1 MCSHICDV
9 YKYKELVFGSSQ
21 VLVEAG
27 TKMRLN
33 ISISYFSV
41 AMIKY
46 RDQSKLRKK
55 EFILPHILW
64 GYSPIR

>member
-1 MCSHICDV
+1 M
-9 YKYKELVFGSSQ
+9 YKYKELVFGSVQ

-33 ISISYFSV
+33 ISISHFSV

-46 RDQSKLRKK
+46 HDQSKLMKK
-55 EFILPHILW
+55 EFILA
-64 GYSPIR
+64 YSSRV